1 MSEMDKN
8 LPVEEEEMDDNIITM
23 LDENG
28 DEVDFEF
35 LDLIEYE
42 GKNYVVLVP
51 AEESEEADT
60 VVILEAVEVEDD
72 MEEYH
77 SIADQELVDT
87 IFEIFK
93 EKNKDEFNFVD

>member
-8 LPVEEEEMDDNIITM
+8 LPVEEEMDDVITM

-28 DEVDFEF
+28 EEVDFEF
-35 LDLIEYE
+35 LDFIEYE
-42 GKNYVVLVP
+42 GKGYVVLLPV
-51 AEESEEADT
+51 EETEEVET
-60 VVILEAVEVEDD
+60 VIIMEAVEVEDD

-77 SIADQELVDT
+77 SIADRDLVDT
-87 IFEIFK
+87 LFEIFK

>member
-1 MSEMDKN
+1 MDKN

>member
-8 LPVEEEEMDDNIITM
+8 LPVEEEMDDVITM

-28 DEVDFEF
+28 EEVDFEF
-35 LDLIEYE
+35 LDFIEYE
-42 GKNYVVLVP
+42 GKGYVVLLPV
-51 AEESEEADT
+51 EETEEVET
-60 VVILEAVEVEDD
+60 VIIMEAVEVEDD

-77 SIADQELVDT
+77 SIADQDLVDT
-87 IFEIFK
+87 LFEIFK